1 MIKQSLA
8 FDDILEKKFKILRTS
23 IILGNLKNKESTLSE
38 YDVTAREIDRIRK
51 NVYEELL
58 ASKMYTTVTLEDEG
72 NRLKDLITFIE
83 DRVEE
88 RNNFVDDY
96 IRITSNFLD
105 GLDRVS
111 LENELDSFR
120 NRYNNIREYLNNC
133 EEIKKLNIELKNLRD
148 QLEEKYENKAN
159 NELINSKLEEEL
171 IDEFNK
177 FISNKK
183 YYSELNYTDIDL
195 ELNNLDEAILEK
207 KSVLDTFTSSYQAL
221 LSAGITGAEREEYS
235 SYVQEAKLSYYEDV
249 EKKNILNI
257 YKLVLDKQ
265 VDYDKL
271 YDKRVSINSL
281 LNERLRVRESLD
293 VSNRD
298 ELKYFYEMCKEQF
311 SIIKAQ
317 RYNMENIDKLILEIS
332 DCENKLE
339 LLEKANNRQEI
350 LDLIKEFSAESVEIE
365 KVDLPDEKK
374 VYEEVYEEVEKT
386 LPKKPA
392 NMVVRIKEPIKI
404 NVKSAADTAKLVM
417 KKVVIVLEPKK
428 FNAKRDKLKEA
439 ELELKREKYEINND
453 LNEEIKENNVINTIE
468 EENNSNSDVVEDVG
482 LPEVNDIFP
491 NEQDEEIKDDI
502 LEDNGIFD
510 DVTDNIGDNQIFG
523 DVSND
528 IDNNEI
534 FEEDNNIIKF
544 GNNNPDVN
552 TDDIFLD
559 DDLGINLDTRAV
571 FEDKSVK
578 ETKELTEIKINASDP
593 SNMSIPT
600 EIFIEDAPED
610 KPLDLFKATDP
621 FLDDN
626 EFEISSDKIS
636 DEIKG
641 NMPTIG
647 SIGSVKPNSALSNI
661 EKVVNSSNDVVLPNL
676 GLVEDTKASVPI
688 VSENYIS

>member
-23 IILGNLKNKESTLSE
+23 IILGNLKNRESTLNE
-38 YDVTAREIDRIRK
+38 YEVTAKEIDKIKK

-58 ASKMYTTVTLEDEG
+58 ASKMYTTVTLEEEED
-72 NRLKDLITFIE
+72 RLKDLITFIE

-96 IRITSNFLD
+96 IKITSNFLD
-105 GLDRVS
+105 GLDKVS
-111 LENELDSFR
+111 LENELDGYR

-133 EEIKKLNIELKNLRD
+133 EEIKKLNIKLKELRD
-148 QLEEKYENKAN
+148 DLEEKYENKAN

-171 IDEFNK
+171 IDEFNR
-177 FISNKK
+177 FISNNK
-183 YYSELNYTDIDL
+183 YYSELNYTDIDS
-195 ELNNLDEAILEK
+195 ELNNLDESILEK

-281 LNERLRVRESLD
+281 LEERLRVRESLD

-311 SIIKAQ
+311 SIIKSQ
-317 RYNMENIDKLILEIS
+317 RYNMENIDKLIIEIS

-339 LLEKANNRQEI
+339 LLERANNKDEI
-350 LDLIKEFSAESVEIE
+350 LDLIKEYSAESVEIE
-365 KVDLPDEKK
+365 KIDLPDEKK
-374 VYEEVYEEVEKT
+374 VFEEVYEEVEKNS
-386 LPKKPA
+386 PKKPA
-392 NMVVRIKEPIKI
+392 NMVVRIKEPVKI
-404 NVKSAADTAKLVM
+404 NVKSASDTAKLVM

-428 FNAKRDKLKEA
+428 FNTKRDKLKEA
-439 ELELKREKYEINND
+439 ELELKREKYEINNN
-453 LNEEIKENNVINTIE
+453 LNEEIVEENVINTLE
-468 EENNSNSDVVEDVG
+468 EDNNNKVED
-482 LPEVNDIFP
+482 EISDINNIFP
-491 NEQDEEIKDDI
+491 NDNVEEIKEEVKEEND
-502 LEDNGIFD
+502 IFD

-523 DVSND
+523 DASND
-528 IDNNEI
+528 INNNEI
-534 FEEDNNIIKF
+534 FEEDNSIIKF

-552 TDDIFLD
+552 TNDIFLD

-626 EFEISSDKIS
+626 EFEISSNKIS

-661 EKVVNSSNDVVLPNL
+661 ENVVNSNNDVVLPNL
-676 GLVEDTKASVPI
+676 GLVDDAKASVPI

>member
-8 FDDILEKKFKILRTS
+8 FNDILEKKFKILRTS
-23 IILGNLKNKESTLSE
+23 IILGNLKNRESTLNE
-38 YDVTAREIDRIRK
+38 YEVTAKEIDKIRK

-58 ASKMYTTVTLEDEG
+58 ASKMYTTVTLEDEED
-72 NRLKDLITFIE
+72 RLKDLITFIE

-96 IRITSNFLD
+96 IKITSNFLD
-105 GLDRVS
+105 GLDKVS
-111 LENELDSFR
+111 LENELDSYR

-133 EEIKKLNIELKNLRD
+133 EEIKKLNIKLKKLRD
-148 QLEEKYENKAN
+148 DLEEKYENKAN

-171 IDEFNK
+171 IDEFNR
-177 FISNKK
+177 FISNNN
-183 YYSELNYTDIDL
+183 YYSELNYTDIDS
-195 ELNNLDEAILEK
+195 ELNNLDESILEK

-235 SYVQEAKLSYYEDV
+235 SYVQEAKLSYHEDV

-281 LNERLRVRESLD
+281 LEERLRVRESLD

-311 SIIKAQ
+311 SIIKSQ
-317 RYNMENIDKLILEIS
+317 RYNMENIDKLIIEIS

-339 LLEKANNRQEI
+339 LLERANNKDEI
-350 LDLIKEFSAESVEIE
+350 LDLIKEYSAESVEIE

-374 VYEEVYEEVEKT
+374 VFEEVYEEVEKNS
-386 LPKKPA
+386 PKKPA
-392 NMVVRIKEPIKI
+392 NMVVRIKEPVKI
-404 NVKSAADTAKLVM
+404 NVKSASDTAKLVM

-428 FNAKRDKLKEA
+428 FNTKRDKLKEA
-439 ELELKREKYEINND
+439 ELELKREKYEINNN
-453 LNEEIKENNVINTIE
+453 LNEEIVEENVINTLE
-468 EENNSNSDVVEDVG
+468 EDNNNKVED
-482 LPEVNDIFP
+482 EISDINNIFP
-491 NEQDEEIKDDI
+491 NDNVEEIKEEVKEEND
-502 LEDNGIFD
+502 IFD

-523 DVSND
+523 DASND
-528 IDNNEI
+528 INNNEI
-534 FEEDNNIIKF
+534 FEEDNSIIKF

-552 TDDIFLD
+552 TNDIFLD

-626 EFEISSDKIS
+626 EFEIGSNKIS

-661 EKVVNSSNDVVLPNL
+661 ENVVNSNNDVVLPNL
-676 GLVEDTKASVPI
+676 GLVDDAKASVPI

>member
-23 IILGNLKNKESTLSE
+23 IILGNLKNRESTLNE
-38 YDVTAREIDRIRK
+38 YEVTAKEIDKIKK

-58 ASKMYTTVTLEDEG
+58 ASKMYTTVTLEEEED
-72 NRLKDLITFIE
+72 RLKDLITFIE

-96 IRITSNFLD
+96 IKITSNFLD
-105 GLDRVS
+105 GLDKVS
-111 LENELDSFR
+111 LENELDSYR

-133 EEIKKLNIELKNLRD
+133 EEIKKLNIKLKELRD
-148 QLEEKYENKAN
+148 DLEEKYENKAN

-171 IDEFNK
+171 IDEFNR
-177 FISNKK
+177 FISNNK
-183 YYSELNYTDIDL
+183 YYSELNYTDIDS
-195 ELNNLDEAILEK
+195 ELNNLDESILEK

-281 LNERLRVRESLD
+281 LEERLRVRESLD

-311 SIIKAQ
+311 SIIKSQ
-317 RYNMENIDKLILEIS
+317 RYNMENIDKLIIEIS

-339 LLEKANNRQEI
+339 LLERANNKDEI
-350 LDLIKEFSAESVEIE
+350 LDLIKEYSAESVEIE
-365 KVDLPDEKK
+365 KIDLPDEKK
-374 VYEEVYEEVEKT
+374 VFEEVYEEVEKNS
-386 LPKKPA
+386 PKKPA
-392 NMVVRIKEPIKI
+392 NMVVRIKEPVKI
-404 NVKSAADTAKLVM
+404 NVKSASDTAKLVM

-428 FNAKRDKLKEA
+428 FNTKRDKLKEA
-439 ELELKREKYEINND
+439 ELELKREKYEINNN
-453 LNEEIKENNVINTIE
+453 LNEEIVEENVINTLE
-468 EENNSNSDVVEDVG
+468 EDNNNKVED
-482 LPEVNDIFP
+482 EISDINNIFP
-491 NEQDEEIKDDI
+491 NDNVEEIKEEVKEEND
-502 LEDNGIFD
+502 IFD

-523 DVSND
+523 DASND
-528 IDNNEI
+528 INNNEI
-534 FEEDNNIIKF
+534 FEEDNSIIKF

-552 TDDIFLD
+552 TNDIFLD

-626 EFEISSDKIS
+626 EFEISSNKIS

-661 EKVVNSSNDVVLPNL
+661 ENVVNSNNDVVLPNL
-676 GLVEDTKASVPI
+676 GLVDDAKASVPI

>member
-1 MIKQSLA
+1 M
-8 FDDILEKKFKILRTS
+8 
-23 IILGNLKNKESTLSE
+23 
-38 YDVTAREIDRIRK
+38 
-51 NVYEELL
+51 
-58 ASKMYTTVTLEDEG
+58 
-72 NRLKDLITFIE
+72 
-83 DRVEE
+83 
-88 RNNFVDDY
+88 
-96 IRITSNFLD
+96 
-105 GLDRVS
+105 
-111 LENELDSFR
+111 
-120 NRYNNIREYLNNC
+120 
-133 EEIKKLNIELKNLRD
+133 
-148 QLEEKYENKAN
+148 
-159 NELINSKLEEEL
+159 
-171 IDEFNK
+171 
-177 FISNKK
+177 
-183 YYSELNYTDIDL
+183 
-195 ELNNLDEAILEK
+195 
-207 KSVLDTFTSSYQAL
+207 
-221 LSAGITGAEREEYS
+221 
-235 SYVQEAKLSYYEDV
+235 
-249 EKKNILNI
+249 
-257 YKLVLDKQ
+257 
-265 VDYDKL
+265 
-271 YDKRVSINSL
+271 
-281 LNERLRVRESLD
+281 RESLD
-293 VSNRD
+293 ITNRD

-502 LEDNGIFD
+502 MEDNGIFD

-528 IDNNEI
+528 IDDNEI